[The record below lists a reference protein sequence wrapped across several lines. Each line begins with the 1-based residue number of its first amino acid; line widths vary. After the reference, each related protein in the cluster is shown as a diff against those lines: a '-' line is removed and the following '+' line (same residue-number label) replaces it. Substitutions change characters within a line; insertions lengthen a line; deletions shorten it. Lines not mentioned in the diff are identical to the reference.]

1 MLRQPFN
8 RYNAMTPWHEF
19 EQMRREMERV
29 FDNFYTRP
37 RRQVAPSFPAMNAW
51 TNKDGAVITAELPG
65 VNPEDIDI
73 SVVGETLTLT
83 GERKPEALQD
93 GEKFHRRE
101 RGYGKFTRTFQ
112 LPFSVEG
119 DKVEAV
125 FDKGILHISLP
136 RAEADKPKKIAIKT
150 A

>member
-1 MLRQPFN
+1 MER
-8 RYNAMTPWHEF
+8 
-19 EQMRREMERV
+19 MRREMDRL
-29 FDNFYTRP
+29 FSGFYAGP
-37 RRQVAPSFPAMNAW
+37 RLRTAPSFPAMNAW
-51 TNKDGAVITAELPG
+51 TNQDGAVITAELPG
-65 VNPEDIDI
+65 VNPGDIDI

-101 RGYGKFTRTFQ
+101 RGFGKFTRTFQ
-112 LPFSVEG
+112 LPFAVEA

-136 RAEADKPKKIAIKT
+136 RAEADKPKKIVIKT

>member
-8 RYNAMTPWHEF
+8 RYNAMAPWQEF
-19 EQMRREMERV
+19 ERMRLEMDRL
-29 FDNFYTRP
+29 FNGFYTSP
-37 RRQVAPSFPAMNAW
+37 RRQVAPGFPAMNAW
-51 TNKDGAVITAELPG
+51 TNKDGAVISAELPG
-65 VNPEDIDI
+65 VSPEDIDI

-83 GERKPEALQD
+83 GERKPEVLQD

-112 LPFSVEG
+112 LPFAVEG

>member
-1 MLRQPFN
+1 MER
-8 RYNAMTPWHEF
+8 
-19 EQMRREMERV
+19 MRREMEGL
-29 FDNFYTRP
+29 FNSFYGAPRP
-37 RRQVAPSFPAMNAW
+37 RVAPSFPAMNAW
-51 TNKDGAVITAELPG
+51 TSKNGAVITAELPG

-73 SVVGETLTLT
+73 AVVGETLTLS
-83 GERKPEALQD
+83 GERKPEALQE

-112 LPFSVEG
+112 LPFPVEG